1 MAPIRRRHE
10 SIRFAALP
18 RAAALADL
26 QSVIR
31 PAQSNCKM
39 GDTQPAPPTRAP
51 LTVWGRVLLVFLVV
65 IGLGAVAGSVGVM
78 KNVMPFPEVWLQGTP
93 FHSYFFPGLILCL
106 VVGSSQLAAG
116 FLLLWRPSVAKMAS
130 LIAGLI
136 LTGWMIGELALI
148 GFQAPIQ
155 VWFISVGLAEI
166 GLSFAKLRRGN

>member
-1 MAPIRRRHE
+1 
-10 SIRFAALP
+10 
-18 RAAALADL
+18 
-26 QSVIR
+26 
-31 PAQSNCKM
+31 
-39 GDTQPAPPTRAP
+39 
-51 LTVWGRVLLVFLVV
+51 VWGRILLVLFFF
-65 IGLGAVAGSVGVM
+65 IGLGAVVGSIGVM
-78 KNVMPFPEVWLQGTP
+78 KEIMPFPEVWLQGTP

-106 VVGSSQLAAG
+106 IVCGSQLAAA
-116 FLLLWRPSVAKMAS
+116 FVLLWRSALAKMAS